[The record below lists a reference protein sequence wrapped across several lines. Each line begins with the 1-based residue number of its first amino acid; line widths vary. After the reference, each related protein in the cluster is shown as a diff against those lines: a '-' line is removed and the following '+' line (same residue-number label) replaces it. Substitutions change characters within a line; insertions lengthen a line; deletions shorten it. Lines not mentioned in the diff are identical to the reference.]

1 MSLKGWKGKTL
12 RVDLGTGKSR
22 VEETRKDLREG
33 YIGGRGMNARLLY
46 EEVPAGADPLGPENK
61 LFIAPGPLSGTIA
74 PGSQRFTITAKSPLS
89 GFLGDSNGG
98 GYFGAEMKYAG
109 YDCIIV
115 EGVSEKP
122 CYIFIE
128 DGRVEV
134 RDASHLWGKMV
145 GETQGLLR
153 GELGGSDLGIM
164 CIGPAG
170 EKLVKIAGILTDV
183 GRMSARTGM
192 GAVMGSKRLKA
203 IVVRGTGGVEVAD
216 NAALERAYRLIVE
229 SWEENKEFHEMYKRW
244 GTVGIIPLYNKLGVL
259 PSYNY
264 RQATYPDIDAINQES
279 LFKGHHVMKRACF
292 SCPLACSHTFAV
304 EAGPHAGAL
313 AESIQLGPLEHF
325 TSRIGNNDLSLVV
338 RAQQLVND
346 YGVDVM
352 DMCALIGMAM
362 ECYEQGIL
370 KKEDLGGLDLTWGN
384 GPAILSLIEMTG
396 SREEGLG
403 DTLAEGLR
411 SAGEKIGKGAER
423 YALHVKGISLST
435 ADPRGSDG
443 WGFAYA
449 VASRGGDHCR
459 SILFC
464 ERTWDQALHEEL
476 PDHYKALDPYSSEGK
491 PYLVKWHEDLR
502 AAQNCLELCIFT
514 AMYGTAMLPKT
525 QAAVLGAVTGMDLDA
540 AEFMRVGE
548 RINNLERA
556 FNVREGLSRKDDT
569 FPERYLKEPLPDGPA
584 KGRVINL
591 EPMLDEYYELRGWEK
606 ETGYPKRSKLLE
618 LGLGDVASE
627 LEAMGRLGRE

>member
-1 MSLKGWKGKTL
+1 MSLKGWTGSTL

-203 IVVRGTGGVEVAD
+203 IAVRGTGGVEVAD
-216 NAALERAYRLIVE
+216 NVALERASRLIVE
-229 SWEENKEFHEMYKRW
+229 SWGENPDVEAKMKKW
-244 GTVGIIPLYNKLGVL
+244 GTVSSLSLYNKLGTL
-259 PSYNY
+259 PTYNY
-264 RQATYPDIDAINQES
+264 KQGTYPDIDAINHES

-313 AESIQLGPLEHF
+313 TESLQLGPLEHF
-325 TSRIGNNDLSLVV
+325 SSRLGNSDLNVVV
-338 RAQQLVND
+338 RAHQLAND
-346 YGVDVM
+346 YGVDAM
-352 DMCALIGMAM
+352 DMSALIGMAM

-384 GPAILSLIEMTG
+384 GPAILSLIEMVG
-396 SREEGLG
+396 SREEGVG
-403 DTLAEGLR
+403 ETLAEGLR
-411 SAGEKIGKGAER
+411 SAAEKIGGGAER
-423 YALHVKGISLST
+423 YAIHAKGMSVST
-435 ADPRGSDG
+435 FDPRGSTG
-443 WGFAYA
+443 WALAYT
-449 VASRGGDHCR
+449 VASRGADHCR
-459 SILFC
+459 TLLTC
-464 ERTWDQALHEEL
+464 ERSWDPVLHEEL
-476 PDHYKALDPYSSEGK
+476 PEYYKKVDPYSPEGK

-502 AAQNCLELCIFT
+502 AAQNCLELCIFVVRC
-514 AMYGTAMLPKT
+514 GTAMLPKT
-525 QAAVLGAVTGMDLDA
+525 QAAILRAVTGMKLDEA
-540 AEFMRVGE
+540 GLMRVGE

-569 FPERYLKEPLPDGPA
+569 LPERYLKEPLPDGEA
-584 KGRVINL
+584 KGRVVNL

-606 ETGYPKRSKLLE
+606 ETGYPRKGKLLE